1 MYVFFDKRWKIVRK
15 IWNLEKSHEH
25 YQTKEFDS
33 NPVYNGKYIKTK
45 TKSYNGKINK
55 NFYNNKIPKEAS
67 ECICLSVILLNL
79 VYKKDKNYHAQVLL

>member
-25 YQTKEFDS
+25 YQKKEFDS